1 MTELHADDYGLF
13 LSQSKRILHCCFHGY
28 LNGTSII
35 PNGEDLNI
43 CLDML
48 PKQGLSL
55 TIHLNLMQ
63 GHCLANSGAI
73 PLLVDQHGI
82 FRVRFMELLFCSL
95 TGNYNEYKMQLK
107 MEITAQIKKLLPF
120 FEKNN
125 NPIRV
130 DGHAHWHMI
139 PVVFDALMETI
150 QECQFPV
157 SYIRLPAEPI
167 GIYLRNIF
175 KIIPFPVI
183 NVIKT
188 ILLHLLVKRNRR
200 KWDHILSRMDSK
212 IFLGV
217 LLSGCFDLSRMR
229 TILPAAEQFAK
240 ANNLD
245 LELLAHP
252 GAVYE
257 PSEIAKITNKNDL
270 HFFTSPARALEIE
283 SLMHIRDH
291 ESVRQ

>member
-13 LSQSKRILHCCFHGY
+13 QSQSKRILHCWSHGY

-35 PNGEDLNI
+35 PNGEELDACLN
-43 CLDML
+43 ML

-63 GHCLANSGAI
+63 GHCLANSVSV
-73 PLLVDQHGI
+73 PLLVDQNGV
-82 FRVRFMELLFCSL
+82 FKVRFVKLLFCPI
-95 TGNYNEYKMQLK
+95 TGSYNEYKKQLK

-120 FEKNN
+120 FEQNN
-125 NPIRV
+125 MPLRI

-150 QECQFPV
+150 QECHFPV
-157 SYIRLPAEPI
+157 SYIRMPAEPI
-167 GIYLRNIF
+167 RIYLRNLL

-183 NVIKT
+183 NIIKSF
-188 ILLHLLVKRNRR
+188 ILHLLVQRNRR
-200 KWDHILSRMDSK
+200 KWDHVLSRMDSK
-212 IFLGV
+212 VFLGV

-229 TILPAAEQFAK
+229 TILPAAEQLARV
-240 ANNLD
+240 NNLNI
-245 LELLAHP
+245 ELLAHP

-283 SLMHIRDH
+283 SLMHIRDCD
-291 ESVRQ
+291 SGK

>member
-13 LSQSKRILHCCFHGY
+13 PSQSKRILHCWSHGY
-28 LNGTSII
+28 LDGTSIF
-35 PNGEDLNI
+35 PNGDDLDF
-43 CLDML
+43 CLEML

-63 GHCLANSGAI
+63 GHCLANSSAI
-73 PLLVDQHGI
+73 PLLVDQNGI
-82 FRVRFMELLFCSL
+82 FRVRFVKLLLCPL
-95 TGNYNEYKMQLK
+95 TGSYIEYKNQLK
-107 MEITAQIKKLLPF
+107 LEIGAQINRLYPF
-120 FEKNN
+120 FEQNN
-125 NPIRV
+125 IPIRI
-130 DGHAHWHMI
+130 DGHAHWHVI

-150 QECQFPV
+150 QEFDFPV
-157 SYIRLPAEPI
+157 SYIRLPAEPT
-167 GIYLRNIF
+167 GIYLKNLL

-183 NVIKT
+183 NIIKT
-188 ILLHLLVKRNRR
+188 ILLHLLVHRNRR
-200 KWDHILSRMDSK
+200 KWGHFLSRMDSK
-212 IFLGV
+212 VFLGV

-229 TILPAAEQFAK
+229 TILPAAEKYAK
-240 ANNLD
+240 ANNLN

-291 ESVRQ
+291 DPVMQ

>member
-13 LSQSKRILHCCFHGY
+13 PSQSKRILHCWSHGY

-35 PNGEDLNI
+35 PNGEDLDV

-48 PKQGLSL
+48 PRQGLSL

-63 GHCLANSGAI
+63 GHCLANSSAI
-73 PLLVDQHGI
+73 PLLVDQNGI
-82 FRVRFMELLFCSL
+82 FRVRFVELLFCSL
-95 TGNYNEYKMQLK
+95 TNSYYEYKKQLK
-107 MEITAQIKKLLPF
+107 MEITAQINRLLPF
-120 FEKNN
+120 FELNDM
-125 NPIRV
+125 PIRV

-150 QECQFPV
+150 QECHFPV
-157 SYIRLPAEPI
+157 SYIRLPAEPF

-183 NVIKT
+183 NIIKA
-188 ILLHLLVKRNRR
+188 ILLHLLVQRNRK
-200 KWDHILSRMDSK
+200 KWGHILSCMDSK
-212 IFLGV
+212 VFLGV
-217 LLSGCFDLSRMR
+217 LLSGCFDLPRMK
-229 TILPAAEQFAK
+229 TILPVAEQFAE
-240 ANNLD
+240 ANNID
-245 LELLAHP
+245 LEILAHP

-283 SLMHIRDH
+283 SLMHIRD
-291 ESVRQ
+291 SFKQ